1 MPYLIDTNVFIHARD
16 GTDAVLNKFSEHD
29 GEIAMSA
36 LSLAE
41 LQRGFD
47 PSLPAAA
54 LRRERHQILI
64 RQIPILPFDTEA
76 AEAYGVIIARVGRI
90 KVRDFDHLIA
100 AHAISTRSV
109 LVTNNAADFRDIPG
123 LDMENWI
130 G

>member
-1 MPYLIDTNVFIHARD
+1 MPYLVDTNVFIHARD
-16 GTDAVLNKFSEHD
+16 GNDAVLGKFSEHA

-47 PSLPAAA
+47 ARLPAAA

-64 RQIPILPFDTEA
+64 RQIPILSFDAEA
-76 AEAYGVIIARVGRI
+76 AESYGLIVARVGRI
-90 KVRDFDHLIA
+90 KTHDFDHLIA
-100 AHAISTRSV
+100 AHAISTRSI
-109 LVTNNAADFRDIPG
+109 LVTNTVDDFAGVPG
-123 LDMENWI
+123 LIMENWN